1 VVRFLSIYGL
11 VAVFLR
17 AATLVLTALVIGGIA
32 FRVVVLR
39 RDQNAQVRSPCT
51 RLVAMAAAAL
61 LATQSVLLTAES
73 AVLIGT
79 ANLSL
84 RDALSANFAVAALA
98 AMTACVAILLFLRS
112 DAIGAQRGLFL
123 SCFVLIAAVV
133 STSHAASRVELRWLL
148 SALTTAHMLSAFVWI
163 GGLPYLLVSLVR
175 SGSEDQ
181 ARIWTQRFSRM
192 AMVSVAV
199 LVLSGVAMASHYI
212 DSSRALYGTAYGLMV
227 AAKAALL
234 ALLLLLGRLNY
245 GLVHRF
251 RAGAVAWRL
260 GRFAEVELG
269 IGITAILAA
278 ASLTSQPP
286 AIDLQAG
293 RVSAQEIYTRVRPA
307 WPRLRTPAPE
317 ALSPSSR
324 EQAKQNGTVQSFTP
338 AAVVTHPNTAA
349 DIAWSE
355 YNHHWVG
362 LALLVMGLLAVA
374 ARAEKSAWP
383 RHWPL
388 LFLAMAFF
396 ILLRADPEAW
406 PLGPDGFW
414 ETFDNP
420 EAVLHR
426 TAALLIALFALFEWR
441 VQRRQAEARFAPY
454 VFPGVCAL
462 GGAILMTHSHALGNI
477 KEELLAELSHVPLA
491 LLGIVAGW
499 SRWLELRLAPADRR
513 IPAVIWPACFVAIG
527 FLLLNYREA

>member
-11 VAVFLR
+11 ASVFLR
-17 AATLVLTALVIGGIA
+17 AATLVLTALVLGGIA

-39 RDQNAQVRSPCT
+39 HDQNDQVRSTCN
-51 RLVAMAAAAL
+51 RLIAIAGAAL
-61 LATQSVLLTAES
+61 LATQCVLLTVES
-73 AVLIGT
+73 AVLMGT
-79 ANLSL
+79 ANLSF
-84 RDALSANFAVAALA
+84 REALSANFAVAALA
-98 AMTACVAILLFLRS
+98 AMTACVAILLFHRS
-112 DAIGAQRGLFL
+112 HGSGSQTALFL
-123 SCFVLIAAVV
+123 SCFVLVAAVV

-163 GGLPYLLVSLVR
+163 GGLPYLLVSLAH
-175 SGSEDQ
+175 SGREDQ
-181 ARIWTQRFSRM
+181 AQIWTQRFSRL
-192 AMVSVAV
+192 AMLSVAV
-199 LVLSGVAMASHYI
+199 LVLSGIVMASRYI
-212 DSSRALYGTAYGLMV
+212 DSPRALYGTAYGLMI

-251 RAGAVAWRL
+251 RVGAVAGRL

-286 AIDLQAG
+286 AIDLKAG
-293 RVSAQEIYTRVRPA
+293 RVSAQEIYARVRPL
-307 WPRLRTPAPE
+307 WPRLRTPASE
-317 ALSPSSR
+317 SLSPSSR
-324 EQAKQNGTVQSFTP
+324 AQAKQNGTAQSFTP
-338 AAVVTHPNTAA
+338 GAVVTHPNTAA
-349 DIAWSE
+349 DIGWSE

-362 LALLVMGLLAVA
+362 LLLLLMGLLAVA
-374 ARAEKSAWP
+374 ARAGKPAWP

-388 LFLAMAFF
+388 LFLAMACF
-396 ILLRADPEAW
+396 ILLRADPEVW

-420 EAVLHR
+420 ETVVHR
-426 TAALLIALFALFEWR
+426 AAALLVALFAVFEWR

-454 VFPGVCAL
+454 VFPGVCAF
-462 GGAILMTHSHALGNI
+462 GGAMLLTHSHALGNI
-477 KEELLAELSHVPLA
+477 KEELLAELSHLPLA
-491 LLGIVAGW
+491 LLGVVAGW

-513 IPAVIWPACFVAIG
+513 IPAAIWPVCFVAMG
-527 FLLLNYREA
+527 FLLLNYRES